1 MSPSSRPIAWRT
13 GVDAN
18 DESCTTSTSSLGVEA
33 AVVYDDEAA
42 LFARPSGP
50 PSQRAQNWMGVRP
63 SLRARA
69 AGSRMRGVALHW
81 SQCRSVRV
89 HPLSIYSPNCRVSS
103 ALSSRNVELC
113 LEARLLTQLSGKHK
127 CHDSALTMADV
138 SSSLDD
144 MLRSAM
150 GMSKVARREGQG
162 SACREIEIH
171 VAVMSASCRHLLPH
185 TVWRG
190 DGTMT
195 GLSACVL
202 LVFSTAYQYVSQ
214 LYIHTTMGNL
224 RIYQSTVS

>member
-1 MSPSSRPIAWRT
+1 MASAAASGSPRADAVWFPGGDKGEGGVGGISMSPSSRPIAWRT

-63 SLRARA
+63 SLRAKA

-127 CHDSALTMADV
+127 CHDYALTMADV

-162 SACREIEIH
+162 S
-171 VAVMSASCRHLLPH
+171 VDV
-185 TVWRG
+185 
-190 DGTMT
+190 GT
-195 GLSACVL
+195 SK
-202 LVFSTAYQYVSQ
+202 STS
-214 LYIHTTMGNL
+214 
-224 RIYQSTVS
+224 R